1 MIKRFKLI
9 IMFIILGFLVSC
21 AGDKAKDKN
30 DKKIIYS
37 MSAEPESL
45 DPTTN
50 IYARGSLVMQNL
62 FRGLFKINSKN
73 ETVPALAETLNVSEN
88 GKVYIIKLKE
98 NLKWSDGTP
107 ITAEDFAYSWKR
119 VLNPQVASRVAYEMY
134 PIKNGEKYNKGEVSV
149 EEVGIEV
156 VDPNTLKIT
165 LENPVPYFKQLLAT
179 PTYFPV
185 KREVV
190 EGAESWTKNAKTYI
204 SNGPFM
210 VKEFKPKERYI
221 LVKNP
226 NYVEANNVKLEELEI
241 VFIDSPET
249 EMGAYMNGEIDV
261 AENLSND
268 AKKRFENSPEMN
280 KSQRIGLMYYDFN
293 TAKAPFDNPL
303 VRKAFSMAVDRNL
316 IIDKILQSTNPPAY
330 GLVPPGILHG
340 VQQDKNYRDVV
351 GNHFQENVE
360 EAKKLLEQAGYPN
373 GQGLPKIKFITTT
386 SQTNKDIAQAMQN
399 MWKKELGA
407 DVEIVTFE
415 SKVYWGEMHAG
426 NFDIGSDGWGGS
438 YPDPM
443 TMMDIF
449 ETQNNIKNNRWS
461 NLEYDNLLKEN
472 KSTNNQNLRME
483 NFKKA
488 EKIIMD
494 EMPVMPL
501 YFYQA
506 QYLVNP
512 RIKGIYKNINGHT
525 IFEEAEIID
534 KNK

>member
-1 MIKRFKLI
+1 MVRKFRFLI
-9 IMFIILGFLVSC
+9 MVIILGFLIGC
-21 AGDKAKDKN
+21 GGKDEQKEKG
-30 DKKIIYS
+30 KKVVYS

-62 FRGLFKINSKN
+62 FRGLFKVNSKN
-73 ETVPALAETLNVSEN
+73 ETIPALAESMEISED
-88 GKVYIIKLKE
+88 GKVYIIKLKS
-98 NLKWSDGTP
+98 NLKWSDGSP
-107 ITAEDFAYSWKR
+107 LTAEDFAYSWKR
-119 VLNPQVASRVAYEMY
+119 VLNPEVGSRVAYEMY
-134 PIKNGEKYNKGEVSV
+134 SIKNSEKYNKGEVSA
-149 EEVGIEV
+149 EELGIEV
-156 VDPNTLKIT
+156 IDSTTLKIT

-185 KREVV
+185 KKDVV
-190 EGAESWTKNAKTYI
+190 EGKEPWTKTAKTYI

-210 VKEFKPKERYI
+210 VKEFKPKEKYI
-221 LVKNP
+221 FVKNP
-226 NYVEANNVKLEELEI
+226 NYLYADDVKLDELEI

-268 AKKRFENSPEMN
+268 AKKRYENSGEMN
-280 KSQRIGLMYYDFN
+280 KSERIGMMYYDFN
-293 TAKAPFDNPL
+293 TSKAPFNNPL
-303 VRKAFSMAVDRNL
+303 VRTAFSLALDRKV
-316 IIDKILQSTNPPAY
+316 IIEKILQSTNPPAY
-330 GLVPPGILHG
+330 GIVPPGIKHG
-340 VQQDKNYRDVV
+340 VQQDKNYREIV
-351 GNHFQENVE
+351 GDHFKENAE
-360 EAKKLLEQAGYPN
+360 EAKKLLAQAGYP
-373 GQGLPKIKFITTT
+373 GGKDFPKVKFITTT

-399 MWKKELGA
+399 MWKKELGV

-449 ETQNNIKNNRWS
+449 ETQNNVKNNRWS
-461 NLEYDNLLKEN
+461 NLEYDHLLKEN
-472 KSTNNQNLRME
+472 RETNDQTLRME

-506 QYLVNP
+506 QYLANP
-512 RIKGIYKNINGHT
+512 KIKGIYKNINGHT
-525 IFEEAEIID
+525 IFEEAYIEQ
-534 KNK
+534 K

>member
-1 MIKRFKLI
+1 MVKKFRFLI
-9 IMFIILGFLVSC
+9 MVVILGFLIGC
-21 AGDKAKDKN
+21 GGKEENKEN
-30 DKKIIYS
+30 TKKIVYS
-37 MSAEPESL
+37 MAVEPESL

-62 FRGLFKINSKN
+62 FRGLFKVNSKN
-73 ETVPALAETLNVSEN
+73 ETVPALAENLEISED
-88 GKVYIIKLKE
+88 GKVYVIKLK
-98 NLKWSDGTP
+98 NNIKWSDNSP
-107 ITAEDFAYSWKR
+107 LTAEDFAYSWKR
-119 VLNPQVASRVAYEMY
+119 VLNPEVDSRVAYEMY
-134 PIKNGEKYNKGEVSV
+134 AIKNGEKYNKGEISV

-156 VDPNTLKIT
+156 IDSATLKIT
-165 LENPVPYFKQLLAT
+165 LENPIPYFKELLAT

-185 KREVV
+185 KKDVV
-190 EGAESWTKNAKTYI
+190 EGKEPWTKNAKTYV

-210 VKEFKPKERYI
+210 VKEFRPKEKYI
-221 LVKNP
+221 FVKNP
-226 NYVEANNVKLEELEI
+226 NYLFADDVKLEELEI

-268 AKKRFENSPEMN
+268 AKKRYENSSEMN
-280 KSQRIGLMYYDFN
+280 KSERIGMMYYDFN
-293 TAKAPFDNPL
+293 TAKEPFNNPL
-303 VRKAFSMAVDRNL
+303 VRRAFSLAIDRKM
-316 IIDKILQSTNPPAY
+316 IIEKILQSTNPAAY
-330 GLVPPGILHG
+330 GIVPLGIKHG
-340 VQQDKNYRDVV
+340 VQQDKNYREVV
-351 GNHFQENVE
+351 GDQFVENME
-360 EAKKLLEQAGYPN
+360 EARRLLAQAGYPEGKN
-373 GQGLPKIKFITTT
+373 LPKIKFITTT

-399 MWKKELGA
+399 MWKKELGV

-449 ETQNNIKNNRWS
+449 ETQNNVKNNRWS
-461 NLEYDNLLKEN
+461 NLEYDHLLKEN
-472 KSTNNQNLRME
+472 RMTNDQTLRMG
-483 NFKKA
+483 NFEKA

-525 IFEEAEIID
+525 IFEEAYIET
-534 KNK
+534 K